1 MKKEN
6 KSILSSILWFI
17 FEILIMGILLSL
29 VGAGGKGYGKKK

>member
-6 KSILSSILWFI
+6 KSILGSILGFI

-29 VGAGGKGYGKKK
+29 LGAGGKGYGKK